1 MSRKTTKA
9 YAALFE
15 KLLRIEPQWQPET
28 IIIDFELAAMA
39 GIQFIFPGINIQGCW
54 FHSSQAIWRKIGN
67 LGMIELCT
75 SDRGAYDI
83 VHMIMALPL
92 IPGNKINEGFTSIQI
107 FYEENIKLTLS
118 TESQEKFETFF
129 QYYRTTWLTGE

>member
-1 MSRKTTKA
+1 MYK
-9 YAALFE
+9 YNNY
-15 KLLRIEPQWQPET
+15 
-28 IIIDFELAAMA
+28 
-39 GIQFIFPGINIQGCW
+39 FIHFT
-54 FHSSQAIWRKIGN
+54 
-67 LGMIELCT
+67 GMIELCT